1 MGIVSHR
8 FGYDELAFADLGAL
22 FYQVR
27 VLAYHL
33 KRYEINSYKPNQDVA
48 WRAI

>member
-22 FYQVR
+22 VDQVR
-27 VLAYHL
+27 VRACHL
-33 KRYEINSYKPNQDVA
+33 RRYGINS
-48 WRAI
+48 